1 MTWQNRIVGYGEE
14 PPDQLLANPRN
25 WRVHPKHQTDALAGV
40 LRETGWVQNVIVN
53 RTTGFVVDGHARIA
67 LALRDGQPTVPI
79 TYVELN
85 EAEEALILASLDP
98 IAALAGA
105 DAAKLDDLLREVRT
119 GEAAVQQLLADL
131 AERQGLPTGDDWG
144 EAFGALPEGDRAPF
158 QQMTFTLSDQQAEAV
173 KRALDAAKDAGPFVD
188 TGNENSN
195 GNALARLAEAY
206 LG

>member
-25 WRVHPKHQTDALAGV
+25 WRTHPASQTDALAGV

-79 TYVELN
+79 TYVELD

-105 DAAKLDDLLREVRT
+105 DAAKLDDLLREVST

-131 AERQGLPTGDDWG
+131 AEQRGLPTDEAPAPAGVDVVPEQWLVMIECDDEG
-144 EAFGALPEGDRAPF
+144 QQAALLER
-158 QQMTFTLSDQQAEAV
+158 LSDEGYRC
-173 KRALDAAKDAGPFVD
+173 RAL
-188 TGNENSN
+188 TS
-195 GNALARLAEAY
+195 
-206 LG
+206 